1 MFPLEEGEFSSHQ
14 IRGLSVVTKEG
25 KKLGL
30 IKDIMPA
37 GGSEILIMEYKGRE
51 VLIPFVQKIC
61 REIDLEEKRIIIDP
75 PKGLLDLN
83 EI

>member
-1 MFPLEEGEFSSHQ
+1 MVPLEEGEFSLHQ
-14 IRGLSVVTKEG
+14 IRGLSVETDEG
-25 KKLGL
+25 IKLGL

-37 GGSEILIMEYKGRE
+37 GGSEILIMEYEGRE
-51 VLIPFVQKIC
+51 VLIPFVKKIC
-61 REIDLEEKRIIIDP
+61 REIDLEEKKIIIDL

>member
-1 MFPLEEGEFSSHQ
+1 MVPLEEGEFSSHQ
-14 IRGLSVVTKEG
+14 IRGLSVETEEG
-25 KKLGL
+25 IKLGM

-37 GGSEILIMEYKGRE
+37 GGREILVMEYKGRE

-61 REIDLEEKRIIIDP
+61 REIDLEEKRIIIDL

>member
-1 MFPLEEGEFSSHQ
+1 MLPLEEGEFSSHQ
-14 IRGLSVVTKEG
+14 IRGLSVETKEG
-25 KKLGL
+25 IKLGM
-30 IKDIMPA
+30 IKEIMPA
-37 GGSEILIMEYKGRE
+37 GGSEILIMEYMGRE
-51 VLIPFVQKIC
+51 VLIPFVQGIC